1 MTASS
6 IAQYLE
12 QRKAAKPAE
21 RGDPRKEA
29 WAALAS
35 RSSAQSESE
44 PQAFRPLPFK
54 SASPARVQNPFT
66 EGAPANV
73 EPQAAR
79 PASPLFRPREAP
91 PPPPQPDMEQ
101 KLSEAYH
108 RGVQEGLDAA
118 RSEAATARALERAEI
133 QKRVVVE
140 RLDFQMN
147 EYAKFADQ
155 IVNGFKEVE
164 RRIAESVERILRPF
178 LHGAITLRA
187 VEEIAASVAKLSS
200 VGRPPAL
207 KIRGPEPL
215 LKLLKEKIGGLAV
228 EVEFAPDAQME
239 ITVEASHTTIS
250 TELGAW
256 ADWLDSL
263 DGSTAT

>member
-21 RGDPRKEA
+21 RGDPRKDA
-29 WAALAS
+29 WAALAG
-35 RSSAQSESE
+35 RASAQSEGE
-44 PQAFRPLPFK
+44 PQAFRPLQFK
-54 SASPARVQNPFT
+54 SAPSQARASAESPATNP
-66 EGAPANV
+66 
-73 EPQAAR
+73 EPQASR
-79 PASPLFRPREAP
+79 SASPLFRPRET
-91 PPPPQPDMEQ
+91 PPPQPDIEQ

-133 QKRVVVE
+133 QKRLVVE

-155 IVNGFKEVE
+155 VAQGLKEIE

-187 VEEIAASVAKLSS
+187 VEEVAASVARLSS
-200 VGRPPAL
+200 AGHPPVL

-228 EVEFAPDAQME
+228 EVEFAPDAHME
-239 ITVEASHTTIS
+239 ITVEAAHTTIA

-256 ADWLDSL
+256 ADWLDSI
-263 DGSTAT
+263 DRSAES